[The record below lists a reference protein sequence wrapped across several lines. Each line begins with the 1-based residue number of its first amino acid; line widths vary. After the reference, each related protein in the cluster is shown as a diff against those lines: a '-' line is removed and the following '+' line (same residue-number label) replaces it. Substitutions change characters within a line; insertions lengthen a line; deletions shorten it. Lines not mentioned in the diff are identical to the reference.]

1 MILLL
6 LDARNRWK
14 LFVSCLNEEQ
24 TQCRHALIKLCTNK
38 HWISACCKQTASIL
52 IKFFRCELAAHDLRV
67 FLSAL
72 QRGMMA
78 LIMPGSWFGGT
89 EIHAALRTLSA
100 LSTQCTQ
107 NLAHTGVHSTKCSQ
121 TQ

>member
-89 EIHAALRTLSA
+89 EMGSLNASERRQKYKAQAVAYAVLNKDQH
-100 LSTQCTQ
+100 
-107 NLAHTGVHSTKCSQ
+107 K
-121 TQ
+121 